1 MTCNFES
8 VEFRTTH
15 LLRSIANRR
24 VSLLS
29 FNVSAESQNV
39 AISWNIKIEE
49 QLRQWALD
57 QSNEIIKMLN
67 KLRDQQDMTL
77 KCNEHWIILQI
88 EHIKRL
94 KQLEINHTSMNTLEE
109 INTRLQE
116 KILSL
121 KDKIKEVQRSV
132 NQFQSWQSTESWSTT
147 NHLSQQNIELH
158 ASIENHT
165 WRETSTKFTSFE
177 NEHHWFYKFSNS
189 FIFIDE
195 DELTWKDWRNKMND
209 KLIVNIDQFDDETIY
224 IVYMMSRLEDDVAKH
239 IFAWHCFDSSNSFT
253 SIYELFDHLKEIYD
267 ELNKN
272 RKSRREYC
280 WKRNTYAH
288 MYEHMYEH
296 MYAHTYIST
305 ISYFR
310 FDRSDLTLEIFI
322 RSFTS
327 FFICMLYH
335 MLYLL
340 DSQYIYMHIF
350 ALTLIYQ

>member
-67 KLRDQQDMTL
+67 ELRDQQDMTL

-116 KILSL
+116 KMLSL

-132 NQFQSWQSTESWSTT
+132 NQFQSWQSTKSWSTT

-158 ASIENHT
+158 ASIKNHT
-165 WRETSTKFTSFE
+165 WRETSTKFISFE

-209 KLIVNIDQFDDETIY
+209 KLIVNVD
-224 IVYMMSRLEDDVAKH
+224 
-239 IFAWHCFDSSNSFT
+239 
-253 SIYELFDHLKEIYD
+253 
-267 ELNKN
+267 
-272 RKSRREYC
+272 
-280 WKRNTYAH
+280 
-288 MYEHMYEH
+288 
-296 MYAHTYIST
+296 
-305 ISYFR
+305 
-310 FDRSDLTLEIFI
+310 
-322 RSFTS
+322 
-327 FFICMLYH
+327 
-335 MLYLL
+335 
-340 DSQYIYMHIF
+340 
-350 ALTLIYQ
+350 